1 MSFCDYTLPFYF
13 EMYCSHL
20 ASHEEV
26 QYSCMIDT
34 DCMMED
40 KKYINIYIDSE
51 DLVL

>member
-1 MSFCDYTLPFYF
+1 MDQNEFHTMPFYF

-26 QYSCMIDT
+26 HSCMIDT

-40 KKYINIYIDSE
+40 KNI
-51 DLVL
+51 